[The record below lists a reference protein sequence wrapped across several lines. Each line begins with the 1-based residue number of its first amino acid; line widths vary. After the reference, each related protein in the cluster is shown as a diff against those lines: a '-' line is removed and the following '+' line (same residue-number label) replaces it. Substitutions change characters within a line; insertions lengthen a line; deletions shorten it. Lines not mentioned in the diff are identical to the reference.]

1 MVVGKAEAVLLRGL
15 ALNILEIAQVCRNS
29 NAVRYSHW
37 RLWLHRR
44 SAVSSTYRICHHC
57 IPCRRYSPC
66 NCASSCLP
74 AFLQEYK
81 AVPECRG
88 RQRKAFPTDYLL
100 PRCIRKYHTPIPAS
114 AFWPF
119 CCLNILETVVI
130 ISINPLFP
138 KPGILLKISGHFRPP
153 PDPRPRIQAE
163 ASANILTWE
172 YLFFSNLILM
182 ESRIN
187 IL

>member
-66 NCASSCLP
+66 NCASSFLP
-74 AFLQEYK
+74 AFLQGYK
-81 AVPECRG
+81 AVPECQE

-130 ISINPLFP
+130 ISINT
-138 KPGILLKISGHFRPP
+138 RPP
-153 PDPRPRIQAE
+153 PILGDFKSWGTLRPTPRPR
-163 ASANILTWE
+163 LR
-172 YLFFSNLILM
+172 L
-182 ESRIN
+182 
-187 IL
+187 